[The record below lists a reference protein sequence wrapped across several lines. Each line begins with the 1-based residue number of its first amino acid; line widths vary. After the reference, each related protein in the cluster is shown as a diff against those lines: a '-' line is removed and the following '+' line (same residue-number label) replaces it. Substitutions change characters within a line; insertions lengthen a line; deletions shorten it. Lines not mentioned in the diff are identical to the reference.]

1 MTATSTDALV
11 FPASPGQQR
20 LWFLT
25 QINPEAGPA
34 YALAAR
40 LDLRGAVDEVALQRA
55 LNTVADRHEALRTG
69 LRRHDDRV
77 VQLVLPGVAVPL
89 DVVDLTAAGP
99 DRGAR
104 LERLLSFAARRPWD
118 LATPPLL
125 RAALVRLEPGR
136 SVLLLCVHHA
146 VCDGISLQVLLEELL
161 AAYRQ
166 GELPGEPA
174 QFADY
179 VIWNSGGLE
188 PGQDW
193 KRRRQAGI
201 DHWKD
206 VLRGAPDA
214 LELPADH
221 RRPPAQSFAGAR
233 EPVRLPAHLARQ
245 VREWAVKEGVSVAT
259 ALLTAFLTVLHRN
272 SGADD
277 LVVGLPVAN
286 RDHPDLAGVVG
297 FLANVCPLRARIPS
311 GLTLRGLAHQ
321 VDRSVVDLLEHAGV
335 PFGELVGALNPPRL
349 LDRNPVFQT
358 LFGFQ
363 PGFPRE
369 RTLPGLRVNVTDV
382 DTGTARA
389 DLSLFLFEEAGGEIA
404 GFLEYATALFTP
416 GTARRL
422 TAQFRMVVDRLLHGP
437 DAPAACV
444 RLTDARLADVR
455 RGRGGP
461 GATWP
466 MPWAEVKRHAQATP
480 EAPALA
486 DDETTLTYRDLVERT
501 EAAAAALSR
510 AGARPGT
517 HVAVHLRRGA
527 GLGVAVL
534 ACLAAGAVYVPVD
547 PSAPDARRRSIFEAA
562 APALTVCDAPGDL
575 AGLPTGA
582 TLTLADLRSAPSAE
596 RGPDVPSAELGTVRP
611 AAPAAEFGTVGPAAP
626 SVEPGPDVPSA
637 ELGTVRPAVPS
648 AGFGAVDPDAPAYL
662 MFTSGSTGRPK
673 GVLVSRRN
681 LASLL
686 AVLGEELGLR
696 PQDRLLALTTTSFDI
711 SLLELL
717 APLAAG
723 AAVQIAPEQAQ
734 RDGAELAGRLSDP
747 AITLA
752 QATPATWRM
761 ALDSGW
767 RPGPGLR
774 VLCGGEAMPP
784 DLADGLSGASTTW
797 NLYGPTETTIWSCA
811 AEALAGRPVTIGGPI
826 PHTEVFVV
834 DEELNPVPPG
844 VCGELLIGGPGVA
857 IGYLGDPALTA
868 ARFLPAP
875 YGGARVYRTGD
886 LVRLRDDGD
895 LEYVGRADDQVKL
908 RGHRIEPGEVEAVL
922 RTAPGV
928 RDAAVALSG
937 RGASTRLVAC
947 LVPAAGADAGPGW
960 PAEVR
965 RHAGTV
971 LPAAM
976 LPAELRVAAAVPLS
990 PNGKVDRR
998 AVPGTGRRLE
1008 IGAGRV
1014 PPRTE
1019 AERRVAALFAEL
1031 LDVPEVGATDDFF
1044 ALGGHS
1050 VLVGRLI
1057 QRVEAELGARIPVL
1071 DIFMDP
1077 TVARVAETVARTRGE
1092 IPGTTGPEEPPD
1104 TPGDEDW
1111 EFEPVRADAA
1121 SRS

>member
-1 MTATSTDALV
+1 MTDALV

-34 YALAAR
+34 YGLAAR
-40 LDLRGAVDEVALQRA
+40 LDLHGPVDEVALQRA

-89 DVVDLTAAGP
+89 DVVDLTATGQE
-99 DRGAR
+99 RGAR

-125 RAALVRLEPGR
+125 RAALVRLEPER
-136 SVLLLCVHHA
+136 NVLLLCVHHA

-161 AAYRQ
+161 AAYRHV
-166 GELPGEPA
+166 ELPGEPA

-233 EPVRLPAHLARQ
+233 EPVRLPAHVAGQ

-369 RTLPGLRVNVTDV
+369 RTLPGLRVSVTDV

-422 TAQFRMVVDRLLHGP
+422 TAQFRTVVDRLLHGP

-444 RLTDARLADVR
+444 RLTDKRLADVR
-455 RGRGGP
+455 RGRGRP
-461 GATWP
+461 EATWP
-466 MPWAEVKRHAQATP
+466 MPWAEVKRHARATP
-480 EAPALA
+480 RAPALA

-501 EAAAAALSR
+501 EAAAAALKR

-534 ACLAAGAVYVPVD
+534 ACLATGAVYVPVD
-547 PSAPDARRRSIFEAA
+547 PSAPEARRRSIFEAA

-575 AGLPTGA
+575 TGLPAG
-582 TLTLADLRSAPSAE
+582 TLLTPADLRAAPSGDLGPDSPSAE
-596 RGPDVPSAELGTVRP
+596 S
-611 AAPAAEFGTVGPAAP
+611 
-626 SVEPGPDVPSA
+626 
-637 ELGTVRPAVPS
+637 
-648 AGFGAVDPDAPAYL
+648 GAVGPDAPAYL

-673 GVLVSRRN
+673 GVLVSHRN

-686 AVLGEELGLR
+686 TVLGEELGLR
-696 PQDRLLALTTTSFDI
+696 PRDRLLALTTTSFDI

-717 APLAAG
+717 APLTAG
-723 AAVQIAPEQAQ
+723 AAVQIAPERAQ
-734 RDGAELAGRLSDP
+734 RDGTELAGRLSDP

-752 QATPATWRM
+752 QATPANWRM
-761 ALDSGW
+761 ALDTGW

-784 DLADGLSGASTTW
+784 DLADGLSGACATW

-811 AEALAGRPVTIGGPI
+811 AETSAGRPVTIGGPI

-886 LVRLRDDGD
+886 LVRVRDDGD

-947 LVPAAGADAGPGW
+947 LVPAAGADADPGW

-965 RHAGTV
+965 RHAGTA

-1008 IGAGRV
+1008 IKADRV
-1014 PPRTE
+1014 PPRTD

-1031 LDVPEVGATDDFF
+1031 LDVPEAGATDDFF

-1057 QRVEAELGARIPVL
+1057 QRVEAELGVRIPVL

-1077 TVARVAETVARTRGE
+1077 TVARVAETVTRARGE
-1092 IPGTTGPEEPPD
+1092 IPDAAEPEEPPD
-1104 TPGDEDW
+1104 APAWGPGDEDW

-1121 SRS
+1121 SRG